1 MTNFLLKDTYTSL
14 IEYPVINNTKILNTK
29 KNNKNKILK
38 ICANNY
44 VSRQKGATSAAW
56 VGQEWKRENS
66 C

>member
-14 IEYPVINNTKILNTK
+14 IEYTMIHNT
-29 KNNKNKILK
+29 KILK

-44 VSRQKGATSAAW
+44 ISRQKGATSAAW